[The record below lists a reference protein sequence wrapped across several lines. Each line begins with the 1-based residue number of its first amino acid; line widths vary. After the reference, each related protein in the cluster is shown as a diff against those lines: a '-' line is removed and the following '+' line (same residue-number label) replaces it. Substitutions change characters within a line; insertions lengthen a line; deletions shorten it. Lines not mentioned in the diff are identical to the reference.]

1 MWVFAGLV
9 LMYESGLVMLDLAD
23 TTAGWLSDSGDAPQP
38 DARCE
43 SLLLILPAV
52 RCSETNAM
60 PA

>member
-1 MWVFAGLV
+1 
-9 LMYESGLVMLDLAD
+9 MYESGLVMLDLAD